1 MTVAKDSLFLLI
13 CGKGEQERAQL
24 LEQLYMSLR
33 KRWRVRFCSPNFTRQ
48 RETASARAE
57 IEIQGELG
65 DADKATIEQLDLD
78 ALFTAECSPD
88 IVVASVS
95 CAIAAVKSTE
105 AEQKQLR
112 IIDLNR
118 RSQEDA
124 LKAAQR
130 YISRMDADKIGSF
143 AGIGGF
149 IEVGLGSTLHVYK
162 IPFKG
167 HFLSSLQNLLLIS
180 FGKALNG
187 RGLVRISFISAML
200 KAFSP
205 MGNAIRP
212 MMFIFLQGALFSLPA
227 HLLGWNL
234 FSVLAGSVLMGWLTL
249 GISLSMDY
257 LMYGKSIFDAA
268 QNGVGQAFDAVGF
281 GIPSLSQLL
290 IFAFLLR
297 AALSLTVGSVAYFGN
312 VLPAV
317 SRVARAAVRR
327 KKSRTEPSASKRA
340 PKPAPVAALFGL
352 FRPKFLVAFLLSLL
366 LMRFFTDLSSA
377 ELTTTAIRGLCIS
390 YLGFLLM
397 HRIDVQALGARLD
410 KRFGLDLEKSLP
422 IAAKRIGRPP
432 RRD

>member
-1 MTVAKDSLFLLI
+1 MLSFDDMRVVLVSGATREARTAFLRRI
-13 CGKGEQERAQL
+13 HRITKWGWTACGFFSRDEI
-24 LEQLYMSLR
+24 LR
-33 KRWRVRFCSPNFTRQ
+33 PRDGAPSDLCF
-48 RETASARAE
+48 
-57 IEIQGELG
+57 LG
-65 DADKATIEQLDLD
+65 DLGAPVPGGRGFGCPHLAGSRMVLFGIDAGGLEAVTRAIRFKTVSIIHLDRTDPKQALKWIKRRLYDLD
-78 ALFTAECSPD
+78 AD
-88 IVVASVS
+88 
-95 CAIAAVKSTE
+95 
-105 AEQKQLR
+105 R
-112 IIDLNR
+112 IG
-118 RSQEDA
+118 A
-124 LKAAQR
+124 
-130 YISRMDADKIGSF
+130 F
-143 AGIGGF
+143 AGVGGLLE
-149 IEVGLGSTLHVYK
+149 ISLGTTLHAYR
-162 IPFKG
+162 IPLKG
-167 HFLSSLQNLLLIS
+167 QLLSSLQNGLLIT

-187 RGLVRISFISAML
+187 RGLVRIAFISAML

-297 AALSLTVGSVAYFGN
+297 AALSLTVGLVAYFGN
-312 VLPAV
+312 VLPAM

-327 KKSRTEPSASKRA
+327 KKSHAVPVASAAPKRA
-340 PKPAPVAALFGL
+340 PKPAAVAALFGL
-352 FRPKFLVAFLLSLL
+352 FRPKFLVAYLLSLL

-377 ELTTTAIRGLCIS
+377 QLTTTAIRGLCIS

-432 RRD
+432 RHD